1 MLLQCARVHID
12 ADRARRISDILACGI
27 DGEALVA
34 LALRHGLA
42 PLLYRNLAAVGL
54 DRLAPHTGAKLRTVA
69 EASRFRTLVL
79 CSELVRVHRLL
90 TAAGVLA
97 VPYKGPAL
105 AASLYGDV
113 AVRQMLDIDLIVRPS
128 DAVKAR
134 RILVENACHPLK
146 PLPAW
151 RVAAHVWYHCDFV
164 FRGTKGVCVDLT
176 WRNAPAYWQLP
187 QMPAAAWNRLEHLPF
202 AGDQMPWLAC
212 EDLLLVL
219 CLHGSKHKWDTLK
232 WIVDVAELLRTHPGI
247 DWPLAWASARNA
259 GAERMLALGLWLAH
273 DLLEAPLPLAQL
285 EKVRRDAPLMLLASE
300 ASRHYALADAPAA
313 TTLVELG
320 FLTRLAERVSTRLAC
335 QLLRPCYLVLHH
347 VARPMAQLLRRNRV
361 QPATARPE

>member
-1 MLLQCARVHID
+1 MQSTVWRVC
-12 ADRARRISDILACGI
+12 RRFGSSQQLSYFSGKNHAHLVYHTISQQ
-27 DGEALVA
+27 
-34 LALRHGLA
+34 LRETASKH
-42 PLLYRNLAAVGL
+42 P
-54 DRLAPHTGAKLRTVA
+54 DRLAAYSEHEKMRLTYSELLDRTEKMAAGLLSLGLEPQARAKLRAVA
-69 EASRFRTLVL
+69 EASRLRTLVL

-105 AASLYGDV
+105 AACLYGDV

-187 QMPAAAWNRLEHLPF
+187 QMPAAAWNR
-202 AGDQMPWLAC
+202 
-212 EDLLLVL
+212 
-219 CLHGSKHKWDTLK
+219 
-232 WIVDVAELLRTHPGI
+232 R
-247 DWPLAWASARNA
+247 
-259 GAERMLALGLWLAH
+259 
-273 DLLEAPLPLAQL
+273 
-285 EKVRRDAPLMLLASE
+285 
-300 ASRHYALADAPAA
+300 
-313 TTLVELG
+313 
-320 FLTRLAERVSTRLAC
+320 
-335 QLLRPCYLVLHH
+335 
-347 VARPMAQLLRRNRV
+347 
-361 QPATARPE
+361 